1 MWTAGYKLHQQ
12 ISKAL
17 QQRSETI
24 RKAIVWYNAQAAM
37 LNPPR
42 PPVLWKDITQYTF
55 LGEFDLLRH
64 TWDDVRERIWAKPA
78 IREATAKFFKL
89 CRAKEEITRL
99 NVEVRRLRTAIHD
112 EEKEVSQTILNLRG
126 LQPLLAYELEHLHQR
141 CTAVNGIHINRLHQ
155 LEKQYGLV
163 GSTGTCKVFHSV
175 DGHMVS
181 PEPVAQDGGMVSPE
195 SVAQEGG
202 MAFGD
207 AGDALADFQD
217 GEPALGEDCI
227 PPCNCLYNSFLRTIH
242 YLRQHL

>member
-64 TWDDVRERIWAKPA
+64 MRDDVRECIWAKPA
-78 IREATAKFFKL
+78 VREATAKFFKL
-89 CRAKEEITRL
+89 CRVKEEITRL

-126 LQPLLAYELEHLHQR
+126 LQPLLAYELE
-141 CTAVNGIHINRLHQ
+141 RLHQ
-155 LEKQYGLV
+155 
-163 GSTGTCKVFHSV
+163 
-175 DGHMVS
+175 
-181 PEPVAQDGGMVSPE
+181 
-195 SVAQEGG
+195 
-202 MAFGD
+202 
-207 AGDALADFQD
+207 
-217 GEPALGEDCI
+217 
-227 PPCNCLYNSFLRTIH
+227 
-242 YLRQHL
+242 